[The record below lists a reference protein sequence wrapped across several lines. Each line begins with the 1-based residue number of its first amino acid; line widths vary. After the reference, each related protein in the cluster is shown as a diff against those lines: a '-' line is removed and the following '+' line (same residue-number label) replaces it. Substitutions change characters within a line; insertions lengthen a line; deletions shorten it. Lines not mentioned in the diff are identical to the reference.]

1 MSSQESSFGM
11 GKPTG
16 SGMGAGMGAGAS
28 GAERDAL
35 LMSAASA
42 GLTPR
47 AFPSDV
53 TERRIQQ
60 LKRRVVREGTVA
72 VAMLE
77 ASLAALSTLDVQAAR
92 RVRRTDDQI
101 DFEEV
106 EIEQECYELLALHHP
121 FGRDFRMVAFCL
133 RANAD
138 LERVADHASSL
149 AKLVVRMRDLL
160 GTSPVPIWPTALL
173 ELSGRMPTMCHQLLK
188 AVLDEDEGVARR
200 LVASDEV
207 IDQLER
213 RLYEEAQ
220 ELMRAMGRDDTAL
233 ALGMLVY
240 RAGRELERVGDMMA
254 AIAEDVVYLT
264 SGEIIRHA
272 KRRAKQSS
280 DRSTSG
286 G

>member
-1 MSSQESSFGM
+1 MAEVGDPASQH
-11 GKPTG
+11 
-16 SGMGAGMGAGAS
+16 AG
-28 GAERDAL
+28 DA
-35 LMSAASA
+35 APAQ
-42 GLTPR
+42 GGR
-47 AFPSDV
+47 AFPADV

-77 ASLAALSTLDVQAAR
+77 AALAAFKSLDVQAAR

-101 DFEEV
+101 DIEEV
-106 EIEQECYELLALHHP
+106 EIEQECYELLSLHHP

-138 LERVADHASSL
+138 FERVADHASSI
-149 AKLVVRMRDLL
+149 AKLAVRIKDLV
-160 GTSPVPIWPTALL
+160 GSSVTPEWPTALL
-173 ELSGRMPTMCHQLLK
+173 ELADRMPAMCHQLLK
-188 AVLDEDEGVARR
+188 AVLDEDAETARK

-213 RLYEEAQ
+213 RHFEETQ
-220 ELMRAMGRDDTAL
+220 ELVRSMNRDDTAL
-233 ALGMLVY
+233 ALGMIVY

-264 SGEIIRHA
+264 TGEIIRHA
-272 KRRAKQSS
+272 KRRAKGAA
-280 DRSTSG
+280 G
-286 G
+286 GG